1 MWLLVTFAVIITG
14 LKFILCFIVSWICN
28 IHNFGTK
35 KLYLTVKFC
44 YRMLKGVEDLVNLR
58 FITRTVKLLNRL
70 NCDWLVTSYSI
81 NTCIIL
87 NISNIKELKFP
98 VIPRNKNQQY
108 FPGRLISEFTSGNIQ
123 HRYFPTTPDNESR
136 HFLSMQN
143 KTWDTYFSN

>member
-1 MWLLVTFAVIITG
+1 
-14 LKFILCFIVSWICN
+14 
-28 IHNFGTK
+28 
-35 KLYLTVKFC
+35 
-44 YRMLKGVEDLVNLR
+44 MLKGVEDLVNLR

-70 NCDWLVTSYSI
+70 NFDFKLTCYILFHK
-81 NTCIIL
+81 TCIIL
-87 NISNIKELKFP
+87 NISNIKELCFP
-98 VIPRNKNQQY
+98 VISRNENQQY